1 MCALPIKGTSQNA
14 DNLSSN
20 LLDYDFRS
28 NTPFRTLLGL
38 YRNDLDKIGL
48 SMLFYVIKH
57 SPEWIR
63 PLVIA
68 NIIDI
73 ISNPAEHSLSAL
85 WINGAFLAVAIVQN
99 IPTHFLHISFMSA
112 ATRKMETH
120 LRSVM
125 TRRLQQLSIGFY
137 KQRSSGALQ
146 SKLLRDVEAIQ
157 LLTTHIF
164 QLVPSALLT
173 ILVATVA
180 TTIRAPW
187 FLLFFVGTVPT
198 AAAVVQSLRDPLRDR
213 NRVLRQRIEDMSARL
228 IEMIK
233 LIPVTRAHGVEEAE
247 IQRINWGLMDLKR
260 AAMRVDAINAVAGAS
275 AWVTLRLFNCACLLT
290 SAWLAFTGQ
299 FGLTV
304 GDVVLLTG
312 YFDSLTN
319 SIVQILTVL
328 PQISRGFESIRSVGE
343 VLECPDLEC
352 NQGKTPIIG
361 IRGEFWFES
370 VNFVYPGS
378 EKFAIQDFSLQVSPG
393 ETIAIIGPSGAGKST
408 LINLIIGFLRPTQG
422 QIYLDGWDM
431 NTLDLRTYRQFLSV
445 VSQETVLFEGSIR
458 ENILYGAEDMSES
471 RLIQATQDA
480 NALEFIDKLPQGLNT
495 LIGENGAKLSG
506 GQRQRIAIARALI
519 RNPRVLILDEATAS
533 LDTASEALI
542 QEALEH
548 LLQNRTTFGVAHRL
562 STIRQANRIV
572 VLDSGYIVE
581 IGPHQQLLTKDGLY
595 AQLHALQT

>member
-1 MCALPIKGTSQNA
+1 MCALPMSGTAQTA
-14 DNLSSN
+14 DHLSST
-20 LLDYDFRS
+20 LLNDNFRS

-38 YRNDLDKIGL
+38 YHHDWDKIGL

-73 ISNPAEHSLSAL
+73 ISTPAQYSLSAL
-85 WINGAFLAVAIVQN
+85 WLNGALLAAAIVQN

-112 ATRKMETH
+112 ATRKMETR
-120 LRSVM
+120 LRLTM

-137 KQRSSGALQ
+137 QQHSSGALQ
-146 SKLLRDVEAIQ
+146 SKLVRDVEAIQ
-157 LLTTHIF
+157 LLTVHLF

-180 TTIRAPW
+180 TAIRAPW

-198 AAAVVQSLRDPLRDR
+198 AAAVVLSLRGPLRDR
-213 NRVLRQRIEDMSARL
+213 NRLLRQRIEAMSSRL
-228 IEMIK
+228 IEMVK
-233 LIPVTRAHGVEEAE
+233 LIPITRAHGAEETE
-247 IQRINWGLMDLKR
+247 IQRINGGLINLKQ
-260 AAMRVDAINAVAGAS
+260 AAMRVDAINAIAGAA
-275 AWVTLRLFNCACLLT
+275 AWVTLRLFNCACLIT
-290 SAWLAFTGQ
+290 AAWLAFTGQ
-299 FGLTV
+299 FGVTV

-319 SIVQILTVL
+319 SIVQLLTVL
-328 PQISRGFESIRSVGE
+328 PQISKGFESIRSVGE
-343 VLECPDLEC
+343 VLECPDLEH
-352 NQGKTPIIG
+352 NQGKTPIVRV
-361 IRGEFWFES
+361 RGEVWFES

-378 EKFAIQDFSLQVSPG
+378 QNFAIQDFSLQVSPG
-393 ETIAIIGPSGAGKST
+393 ETIAIVGPSGAGKST
-408 LINLIIGFLRPTQG
+408 LINLMIGFLRPTQG
-422 QIYLDGWDM
+422 QIYLDGRDM

-445 VSQETVLFEGSIR
+445 VSQETVLFEGSVR
-458 ENILYGAEDMSES
+458 ENILYGAKGVGES
-471 RLIQATQDA
+471 QLLQAAQDA
-480 NALEFIDKLPQGLNT
+480 NAIEFIDRLPQGLNT

-542 QEALEH
+542 QAALKH
-548 LLQNRTTFGVAHRL
+548 LIQNRTTFVVAHRL

-572 VLDSGYIVE
+572 VLDSGRIAE
-581 IGPHQQLLTKDGLY
+581 MGHHHHLLAQAGLY